1 MKEELEN
8 ILNIGKYIEDY
19 VPQKLFAIGLI
30 PLTNAITR
38 INKSANLIKL
48 RYINPNKCI
57 EFVAQHLQE
66 ESLWA
71 TQVSFRDSQQ
81 AKSLESIFIDLDLF
95 VSPIKLRIETTESID
110 KIPSSTLLA
119 SSLENI
125 ILLGQPGAGKTTSVK
140 KIFVELILKNM
151 RLIRHLIFL

>member
-19 VPQKLFAIGLI
+19 VPQKLFDIGLI
-30 PLTNAITR
+30 GLTNAITR
-38 INKSANLIKL
+38 INKSGNFIKI

-140 KIFVELILKNM
+140 KYLWN
-151 RLIRHLIFL
+151 